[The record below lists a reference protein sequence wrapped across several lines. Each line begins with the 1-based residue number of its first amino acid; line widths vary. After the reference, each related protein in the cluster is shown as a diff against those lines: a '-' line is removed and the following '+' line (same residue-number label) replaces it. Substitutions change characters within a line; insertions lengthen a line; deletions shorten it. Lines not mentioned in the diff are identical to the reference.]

1 MSLLTK
7 ATRFARK
14 AATWVRNL
22 SLRDPQGWRR
32 AEGESYAGE
41 RVNETSV
48 LALSAAWACVNLVA
62 GTIGSLP
69 LMVYRTD
76 RNGRRTIAKDHPLYR
91 ILHDSPNAD
100 QTALD
105 FLEGLAA
112 SVELKGNAVAEIT
125 RGGDDRVISLTPMLW
140 DETTV
145 TRNGAGA
152 LVYRWRDRTLTENN
166 VLHVRGFGG
175 NPEGGLSTL
184 AYGRNTFGLATAIE
198 RSAGTMFSNGVRPSG
213 VLKFKEWLKPEQRQA
228 AEDRLTQKFVG
239 AMNAGRPLVL
249 EGGVEWQ
256 QLTLNPEDA
265 QMLESRRFSVEDI
278 CRFFGVPPHMVG
290 HTDKASSWG
299 TGLEQ
304 QTLGFQK
311 FTLRR
316 RLKRIEMALEKR
328 LLTPADRADGITI
341 EFSLEGLLRGD
352 SAARSAFYASALQNG
367 WMTINEV
374 RELENLAP
382 VSGGETPRMQSQNV
396 PIAAVPT
403 VLPQPQD

>member
-1 MSLLTK
+1 MNLLVR
-7 ATRFARK
+7 ATGLARK
-14 AATWVRNL
+14 AAVWARRL
-22 SLRDPQGWRR
+22 SLRDPEGWRR
-32 AEGESYAGE
+32 TEGQSYAGE
-41 RVNETSV
+41 QVSETSV
-48 LALSAAWACVNLVA
+48 LALSTAWACINVLA

-69 LMVYRTD
+69 LMVHRTD
-76 RNGRRTIAKDHPLYR
+76 RSGRRTIAKDHPLYR

-105 FLEGLAA
+105 FFEGLAA

-125 RGGDDRVISLTPMLW
+125 RAGDGRVISLTPMTW

-145 TRNGAGA
+145 TRDRGGS
-152 LVYRWRDRTLTENN
+152 LVYRWRDKTLSEDR

-184 AYGRNTFGLATAIE
+184 AYGRNTFGLATAID
-198 RSAGTMFSNGVRPSG
+198 RSAGTMFANGVRPSG

-228 AEDRLTQKFVG
+228 AEDRMTQKFVG

-256 QLTLNPEDA
+256 QLTINPEDA

-290 HTDKASSWG
+290 HTDKATSWG

-328 LLTPADRADGITI
+328 LLTAKDRADGITI

-382 VSGGETPRMQSQNV
+382 VAGGETPRMQSQNV
-396 PIAAVPT
+396 PITAVPT
-403 VLPQPQD
+403 ALP

>member
-1 MSLLTK
+1 MTK
-7 ATRFARK
+7 ATGFARK
-14 AATWVRNL
+14 AATWVRRL
-22 SLRDPQGWRR
+22 TLRDPEGWRR
-32 AEGESYAGE
+32 TEGESYAGE
-41 RVNETSV
+41 RVSETSV
-48 LALSAAWACVNLVA
+48 LALSAAWACVNLLA

-69 LMVYRTD
+69 LMLYRTD
-76 RNGRRTIAKDHPLYR
+76 RSGRRTIAKDHPLYW
-91 ILHDSPNAD
+91 ILHDSPNTD
-100 QTALD
+100 QTSLE
-105 FLEGLAA
+105 FFEGLVA
-112 SVELKGNAVAEIT
+112 SVELKGNAVAEIA
-125 RGGDDRVISLTPMLW
+125 RGSGGRVISLTPMLW

-145 TRNGAGA
+145 TRSAAGA
-152 LVYRWRDRTLTENN
+152 LVYRWRDKTLTEDH

-228 AEDRLTQKFVG
+228 AEDRLSQKFVG

-278 CRFFGVPPHMVG
+278 CRFFDVPPHMVG
-290 HTDKASSWG
+290 HTDKATSWG

-304 QTLGFQK
+304 QTLGFQI

-316 RLKRIEMALEKR
+316 RLKRIEMALAKR

-352 SAARSAFYASALQNG
+352 SAARAAFYASALQNG

-374 RELENLAP
+374 RALENLPP
-382 VSGGETPRMQSQNV
+382 VAGGDTPRMQSQNV
-396 PIAAVPT
+396 PITAVPT
-403 VLPQPQD
+403 ALSQPQD